1 MGSDVRV
8 FCLLG
13 GVRVGWS
20 SMLIW
25 SLKLDYEFMFVIPGI
40 PLVERFRFVLLKYL
54 YFIRDRFLASRGL
67 REAHVFGMQYR
78 YNDRF
83 GLGSLQRV
91 YCSSWR
97 LRRLLP
103 EKPIVVDVGANL
115 GQFNFFCRHYLGAT
129 RVLSI
134 EPIPTCFSALEL
146 NSGVSADCINAA
158 IAPIFGKVI
167 LHVATDSQLSSVVP
181 DESVGYGDSIT
192 VDSYPLDSLLD
203 QRAIEKIDLLKIDT
217 EGNEMD
223 VLRSAER
230 SLGRCGAVLVEMSV
244 FRKSTGNLFAV
255 GNFLEDKGFCL
266 QDLIFSCTRS
276 PRDVDGV
283 FIRS

>member
-1 MGSDVRV
+1 MGW
-8 FCLLG
+8 FGMLL
-13 GVRVGWS
+13 
-20 SMLIW
+20 W
-25 SLKLDYEFMFVIPGI
+25 SLKLDCEFLFVIPGI
-40 PLVERFRFVLLKYL
+40 PLVERIRFVLLKYL
-54 YFIRDRFLASRGL
+54 LFIRDRCLVSRDL
-67 REAHVFGMQYR
+67 RDARVFGMRYL

-103 EKPIVVDVGANL
+103 KKPIVVDVGANL
-115 GQFNFFCRHYLGAT
+115 GQFNFFCRQYLGSP

-134 EPIPTCFSALEL
+134 EPIPACFSVLEL
-146 NSGVSADCINAA
+146 NSGTPADCINAA
-158 IAPIFGKVI
+158 VAPLSGKVV
-167 LHVATDSQLSSVVP
+167 LHVAHDSQLSSVVP

-203 QRAIEKIDLLKIDT
+203 QVAVEKINLLKIDT

-223 VLRSAER
+223 VLRSAEK
-230 SLGRCGAVLVEMSV
+230 SLGRCDAILVEMSV

-255 GNFLEDKGFCL
+255 GKFLEDKGFCL
-266 QDLIFSCTRS
+266 RDLIFDHTRS
-276 PRDVDGV
+276 PHDVDGV
-283 FIRS
+283 FTRS